1 MTTDLKVSNIS
12 KIYPGCIANDNVS
25 LKFKSG
31 KIYALLGENGAGKS
45 TLVKILSGVVSPD
58 SGEVFLN
65 DKSLRLNSPLD
76 AKKNKIGMVFQHFN
90 LFETLSVFENLSID
104 ANEDNKDL
112 RSKIKNILNKYNFS
126 IDLDIPVLNLSA
138 GQKQKV
144 EIIRCLLRNPKVL
157 IMDEPTSVL
166 TEQET
171 DELFISLKKFCEEG
185 ILIIY
190 ITHKLKE
197 VLSLCDEVAVMR
209 KGRVVSVSNTL
220 DEKVETLANKMVGQ
234 KLAKIKKKISIL
246 KNKDEIL
253 KVKHLNFYSD
263 DPFETNLIN
272 INFSVKKGECLG
284 IAGISG
290 NGQNELFQILS
301 GEIITEDTSIIF
313 RNKEI
318 AKLNPKN
325 RREYLMAFS
334 PEDRIS
340 QAAVPEL
347 KIFENVAL
355 NNFKSSNF
363 FEGGLINE
371 KKIKEH
377 SSKILS
383 DFSVNTNNVEL
394 KSQFLSGGNLQKLI
408 LGRELITAPELLIC
422 YNPTWGL
429 DVGAINYIHETLI
442 KINEQEKSTIL
453 ISTDTEEL
461 LKLSDRIAVIYK
473 GKLSK
478 IMNSEDVT
486 PEKLGV
492 LMGGGSIDQN

>member
-1 MTTDLKVSNIS
+1 MNTNLKITNIS

-25 LKFKSG
+25 LEFESG

-45 TLVKILSGVVSPD
+45 TLVKILSGVIQPD
-58 SGEVFLN
+58 NGQIFLN
-65 DKSLRLNSPLD
+65 NKVLKLNSPID

-90 LFETLSVFENLSID
+90 LFETLSVFENLIID
-104 ANEDNKDL
+104 SNESRINL
-112 RSKIKNILNKYNFS
+112 RKNINIIMKKYNFV

-144 EIIRCLLRNPKVL
+144 EILRCLIRNPEVL

-171 DELFISLKKFCEEG
+171 DELFSSLKKFSEEG

-197 VLSLCDEVAVMR
+197 VMSLCDEVAVMR
-209 KGRVVSVSNTL
+209 KGKLVSTGKIA
-220 DEKVETLANKMVGQ
+220 DEKIETLANKMVGQ
-234 KLAKIKKKISIL
+234 SL
-246 KNKDEIL
+246 KNLKKEIL
-253 KVKHLNFYSD
+253 KENTKEQLVKVVNLNFKSE
-263 DPFETNLIN
+263 DPFETNLSN
-272 INFSVKKGECLG
+272 INFELDRGECLG

-290 NGQNELFQILS
+290 NGQSELFQILS
-301 GEIITEDTSIIF
+301 GEITTENNSILLN
-313 RNKEI
+313 NKQI
-318 AKLNPKN
+318 GKLNPHE
-325 RREYLMAFS
+325 RRQYLMAFS
-334 PEDRIS
+334 PEDRMS
-340 QAAVPEL
+340 HAAIPQMT
-347 KIFENVAL
+347 IFENVAL
-355 NNFKSSNF
+355 NNFKDSNF
-363 FEGGLINE
+363 FNGGLINK

-383 DFSVNTNNVEL
+383 KFSVNTNNVEL

-408 LGRELITAPELLIC
+408 IGRELITSPELLIC
-422 YNPTWGL
+422 FNPTWGL

-442 KINEQEKSTIL
+442 KINEQNKSIIL

-461 LKLSDRIAVIYK
+461 LKLSDKISVIYK

-478 IMNSEDVT
+478 IMKTKDINA
-486 PEKLGV
+486 EKLGL
-492 LMGGGSIDQN
+492 LMGGGNVE

>member
-1 MTTDLKVSNIS
+1 MPTDLRVSNIS
-12 KIYPGCIANDNVS
+12 KIYPGCIANDKVS
-25 LKFKSG
+25 LQFKSG

-45 TLVKILSGVVSPD
+45 TLVKILSGVISPD
-58 SGEVFLN
+58 NGEVFLN
-65 DKSLRLNSPLD
+65 EKSLKLNSPLD

-104 ANEDNKDL
+104 TNEDNKNL
-112 RSKIKNILNKYNFS
+112 RVKINDILKKYNFS

-171 DELFISLKKFCEEG
+171 DELFISLKKFCDEG

-209 KGRVVSVSNTL
+209 KGKVVSVSRTG
-220 DEKVETLANKMVGQ
+220 DERIETLANKMVGQ
-234 KLAKIKKKISIL
+234 KLAKIKKKNNNL
-246 KNKDEIL
+246 KNKDEIF
-253 KVKHLNFYSD
+253 KVKHLNFYSN
-263 DPFETNLIN
+263 DPFETNLEN

-301 GEIITEDTSIIF
+301 GEIITSNTSIIF

-318 AKLNPKN
+318 AQLNPKQ

-347 KIFENVAL
+347 KIYENVAL

-363 FEGGLINE
+363 FEKGLVNE

-377 SSKILS
+377 SKKILT

-429 DVGAINYIHETLI
+429 DVGAINYIHETLL
-442 KINEQEKSTIL
+442 KINDQEKSTIL

-461 LKLSDRIAVIYK
+461 LKLSDRIVVIYK
-473 GKLSK
+473 GKLSR
-478 IMNSEDVT
+478 IMPSEEVT

-492 LMGGGSIDQN
+492 LMGGGSIDKN

>member
-1 MTTDLKVSNIS
+1 MITNLKISNIS

-25 LKFKSG
+25 LNFQSG

-45 TLVKILSGVVSPD
+45 TLVKILSGVINPD
-58 SGEVFLN
+58 KGEIYLN
-65 DKSLRLNSPLD
+65 DKILKLNSPLD

-104 ANEDNKDL
+104 YDKKKKNL
-112 RSKIKNILNKYNFS
+112 RSLINEILKKYNFE

-144 EIIRCLLRNPKVL
+144 EIVRCLIRNPKVL

-171 DELFISLKKFCEEG
+171 EELFISLKKFSEDG

-209 KGRVVSVSNTL
+209 KGKVVSVSQTEN
-220 DEKVETLANKMVGQ
+220 EKVGTLANKMVGQ
-234 KLAKIKKKISIL
+234 KLAKIRKKNGTVKY
-246 KNKDEIL
+246 KDEIF
-253 KVKHLNFYSD
+253 KVKHLNFYSE
-263 DPFETNLIN
+263 DPFETNLVN
-272 INFSVKKGECLG
+272 LNFSVKKGECLG

-301 GEIITEDTSIIF
+301 GEIITDDASIIF

-318 AKLNPKN
+318 AKLNPKQ

-347 KIFENVAL
+347 KIYENVAL

-363 FEGGLINE
+363 FEKGLVNE

-377 SSKILS
+377 SKKILS
-383 DFSVNTNNVEL
+383 DFSVNTDNVEL

-461 LKLSDRIAVIYK
+461 LKLCDRIAVIYK
-473 GKLSK
+473 GRISK

-492 LMGGGSIDQN
+492 LMGGGSID

>member
-1 MTTDLKVSNIS
+1 MKTHLKISNVT
-12 KIYPGCIANDNVS
+12 KIYPGCVANDKVS
-25 LKFKSG
+25 LEFRSG

-45 TLVKILSGVVSPD
+45 TLVKILSGVIRPD
-58 SGEVFLN
+58 EGQIVLN
-65 DKSLRLNSPLD
+65 NKVIKLNSPID

-90 LFETLSVFENLSID
+90 LFETLSVFENLIID
-104 ANEDNKDL
+104 SDESTEIL
-112 RSKIKNILNKYNFS
+112 REKIKSIMEKYNFP

-144 EIIRCLLRNPKVL
+144 EIIRCLIRNPEVL

-171 DELFISLKKFCEEG
+171 SELFSSLRQFSMEG

-197 VLSLCDEVAVMR
+197 VMSLCDEVAVMR
-209 KGRVVSVSNTL
+209 KGQLVSVSKIS
-220 DEKVETLANKMVGQ
+220 DEKIETLANKMVGQ
-234 KLAKIKKKISIL
+234 NLKTIKKKISKEKSSENLIRISNL
-246 KNKDEIL
+246 A
-253 KVKHLNFYSD
+253 FSSA
-263 DPFETNLIN
+263 DPFEINLKN
-272 INFSVKKGECLG
+272 INFAVNRGECLG

-290 NGQNELFQILS
+290 NGQSELFQILS
-301 GEIITEDTSIIF
+301 GEIISEKNSILFNNSPIG
-313 RNKEI
+313 NLSPQE
-318 AKLNPKN
+318 

-334 PEDRIS
+334 PEDRME
-340 QAAVPEL
+340 QAAIPQM

-363 FEGGLINE
+363 FKDGLINE

-377 SSKILS
+377 SQKILS
-383 DFSVNTNNVEL
+383 DFSVNTDNVEL

-408 LGRELITAPELLIC
+408 IGRELITSPELLIC
-422 YNPTWGL
+422 FNPTWGL

-442 KINEQEKSTIL
+442 KINEQKKSIIL

-461 LKLSDRIAVIYK
+461 LKLSDKVCVIYK

-478 IMNSEDVT
+478 IINADEITS
-486 PEKLGV
+486 EKLGI
-492 LMGGGSIDQN
+492 LMGGGEIV

>member
-1 MTTDLKVSNIS
+1 MKTHLKISNVT
-12 KIYPGCIANDNVS
+12 KIYPGCVANDKVS
-25 LKFKSG
+25 LEFRSG

-45 TLVKILSGVVSPD
+45 TLVKILSGVIRPD
-58 SGEVFLN
+58 EGQIVLN
-65 DKSLRLNSPLD
+65 NKVIKLNSPID

-90 LFETLSVFENLSID
+90 LFETLSVFENLIID
-104 ANEDNKDL
+104 SDESTETL
-112 RSKIKNILNKYNFS
+112 REKIKSIMEKYNFP

-144 EIIRCLLRNPKVL
+144 EIIRCLIRNPEVL

-171 DELFISLKKFCEEG
+171 SELFSSLRQFSMEG

-197 VLSLCDEVAVMR
+197 VMSLCDEVAVMR
-209 KGRVVSVSNTL
+209 KGQLVSVSKIF
-220 DEKVETLANKMVGQ
+220 DEKIETLANKMVGQ
-234 KLAKIKKKISIL
+234 NLKTIKKKISKEKSSENLIRISNL
-246 KNKDEIL
+246 T
-253 KVKHLNFYSD
+253 FGSA
-263 DPFETNLIN
+263 DPFETNLKN
-272 INFSVKKGECLG
+272 INFAVNRGECLG

-290 NGQNELFQILS
+290 NGQSELFQILS
-301 GEIITEDTSIIF
+301 GEIISEKNSILFNNSPIG
-313 RNKEI
+313 N
-318 AKLNPKN
+318 LNPQE

-334 PEDRIS
+334 PEDRME
-340 QAAVPEL
+340 QAAIPQM

-363 FEGGLINE
+363 FKDGLINE

-377 SSKILS
+377 SQKILS
-383 DFSVNTNNVEL
+383 DFSVNTDNVEL

-408 LGRELITAPELLIC
+408 LGRELITSPELLIC
-422 YNPTWGL
+422 FNPTWGL

-442 KINEQEKSTIL
+442 KINEQKKSVIL
-453 ISTDTEEL
+453 ISTDTDEL
-461 LKLSDRIAVIYK
+461 LKLSDKICVIYK

-478 IMNSEDVT
+478 IMDAEEVT
-486 PEKLGV
+486 SKKLGI
-492 LMGGGSIDQN
+492 LMGGGEID

>member
-1 MTTDLKVSNIS
+1 MNTNLKVSNIT

-25 LKFKSG
+25 LEFKSG

-45 TLVKILSGVVSPD
+45 TLVKILSGVIMPD
-58 SGEVFLN
+58 EGQIFLN
-65 DKSLRLNSPLD
+65 NKALKLNSPID

-90 LFETLSVFENLSID
+90 LFETLSVFENLIID
-104 ANEDNKDL
+104 SNETTENL
-112 RSKIKNILNKYNFS
+112 REKIKSIMKKYNFS

-144 EIIRCLLRNPKVL
+144 EIIRCLIRNPEVL

-171 DELFISLKKFCEEG
+171 SELFSSLRQFSMEG

-197 VLSLCDEVAVMR
+197 VMSLCNEVAVMR
-209 KGRVVSVSNTL
+209 KGKLVSVSKII

-234 KLAKIKKKISIL
+234 NLKTIIKKSKEKSGRQLVKIS
-246 KNKDEIL
+246 N
-253 KVKHLNFYSD
+253 LNFSSE
-263 DPFETNLIN
+263 DPFETNLVN
-272 INFSVKKGECLG
+272 INFEVNRGECIG

-290 NGQNELFQILS
+290 NGQSELFQILS
-301 GEIITEDTSIIF
+301 GEIISENNSITLNNNPIG
-313 RNKEI
+313 N
-318 AKLNPKN
+318 LNPQE
-325 RREYLMAFS
+325 RRKYLMAFS
-334 PEDRIS
+334 PEDRME
-340 QAAVPEL
+340 QAAIPQM

-363 FEGGLINE
+363 FKKGLIDE

-377 SSKILS
+377 SKKILS
-383 DFSVNTNNVEL
+383 DFSVNTDNVEL

-408 LGRELITAPELLIC
+408 IGRELITSPELLIC
-422 YNPTWGL
+422 FNPTWGL

-442 KINEQEKSTIL
+442 KINQQQKSVIL
-453 ISTDTEEL
+453 ISTDTDEL
-461 LKLSDRIAVIYK
+461 LKLSDKICVIYK

-478 IMNSEDVT
+478 IMKTEEVT
-486 PEKLGV
+486 AEKLGM
-492 LMGGGSIDQN
+492 LMGGGEIV

>member
-1 MTTDLKVSNIS
+1 
-12 KIYPGCIANDNVS
+12 
-25 LKFKSG
+25 
-31 KIYALLGENGAGKS
+31 
-45 TLVKILSGVVSPD
+45 
-58 SGEVFLN
+58 
-65 DKSLRLNSPLD
+65 
-76 AKKNKIGMVFQHFN
+76 
-90 LFETLSVFENLSID
+90 
-104 ANEDNKDL
+104 
-112 RSKIKNILNKYNFS
+112 
-126 IDLDIPVLNLSA
+126 
-138 GQKQKV
+138 
-144 EIIRCLLRNPKVL
+144 
-157 IMDEPTSVL
+157 MDEPTSVL

-171 DELFISLKKFCEEG
+171 GELFTSLKKFCEEG

-209 KGRVVSVSNTL
+209 KGKVVSVSQTKN
-220 DEKVETLANKMVGQ
+220 EKLETLANKMVGQ
-234 KLAKIKKKISIL
+234 KLSKINKKINNFKI
-246 KNKDEIL
+246 KDEIF
-253 KVKHLNFYSD
+253 KVKNLNFYSD
-263 DPFETNLIN
+263 DPFETNLFN

-301 GEIITEDTSIIF
+301 GDIITPDTSIVF

-318 AKLNPKN
+318 AKLNPKQ

-347 KIFENVAL
+347 KIYENVAL

-363 FEGGLINE
+363 FVNGLVNE

-377 SSKILS
+377 SKKILS
-383 DFSVNTNNVEL
+383 DFSVNTDNVEL
-394 KSQFLSGGNLQKLI
+394 RSQFLSGGNLQKLI

-429 DVGAINYIHETLI
+429 DVGAINYIHETLL
-442 KINEQEKSTIL
+442 KINNQEKSTIL
-453 ISTDTEEL
+453 ISTDTDEL

-478 IMNSEDVT
+478 FMTSDEVT
-486 PEKLGV
+486 PERLGV
-492 LMGGGSIDQN
+492 LMGGGSVD